1 MRTLLLTLISLLC
14 APAFA
19 QSFPTKPIQVIVPL
33 APGGGTDLLAR
44 VIGDKLRDKFGQ
56 PVTVENRS
64 GAAGNIGADAVF
76 KAAPDGHTLLF
87 TQPAPLVV
95 NKALYGKLTFEP
107 EQFVPIAL
115 VSIQDIMLAVNPRLP
130 AASLP
135 ELIAYA
141 KANPG
146 KLNFGSSGAGSAPHL
161 AAELFGSMAG
171 VKMVHVPYKGSGESQ
186 AATLAG
192 HVDLTFFA
200 FSTALRHTKA
210 GKLRAIAVGGAR
222 RNPQAPD
229 VPSISEVLP
238 GYSAASWT
246 AFVAPPNTPAPV
258 AQTLAR
264 AISEI
269 VKMPDVQKRLVDT
282 GDEPADMTPAQM
294 AAFLR
299 DERQRWGTLIKDLG
313 IEAK

>member
-1 MRTLLLTLISLLC
+1 
-14 APAFA
+14 
-19 QSFPTKPIQVIVPL
+19 
-33 APGGGTDLLAR
+33 
-44 VIGDKLRDKFGQ
+44 
-56 PVTVENRS
+56 
-64 GAAGNIGADAVF
+64 
-76 KAAPDGHTLLF
+76 
-87 TQPAPLVV
+87 
-95 NKALYGKLTFEP
+95 
-107 EQFVPIAL
+107 
-115 VSIQDIMLAVNPRLP
+115 MLAVNPKVP
-130 AASLP
+130 ASSLP

-141 KANPG
+141 RANPG

-258 AQTLAR
+258 AQTLAS

-269 VKMPDVQKRLVDT
+269 VKMPDVQKRLVDA

-294 AAFLR
+294 TAFLR
-299 DERQRWGTLIKDLG
+299 EERQRWGTLIKDLG